1 MLFTD
6 TPVCVK
12 GQKSVYGVARHEE
25 ANVSCTVE
33 ADPAEVAFRWTF
45 NNSIGESIDILSYN
59 SDGAS
64 KSIARYIPRTRLDY
78 GQLYCFAKNSIGV
91 MKEPCV
97 FTIIPTGEIYEI
109 KTFGYILCKVMKILY
124 LKNMLVFVLKKICSA
139 FFN

>member
-1 MLFTD
+1 M
-6 TPVCVK
+6 CAK

-25 ANVSCTVE
+25 ANISCTVE

-97 FTIIPTGEIYEI
+97 FTIIPTGEIYKI
-109 KTFGYILCKVMKILY
+109 KTFGDILCKIINIIY
-124 LKNMLVFVLKKICSA
+124 LKKNLLLINF
-139 FFN
+139 